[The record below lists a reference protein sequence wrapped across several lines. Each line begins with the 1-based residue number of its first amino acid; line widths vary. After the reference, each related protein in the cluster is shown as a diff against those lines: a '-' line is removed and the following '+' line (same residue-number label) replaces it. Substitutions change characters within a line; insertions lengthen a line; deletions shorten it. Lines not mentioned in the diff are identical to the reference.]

1 MTLRF
6 GRDLVPVLW
15 LMVSLSGVASA
26 QTPESAPPGGE
37 WWTAWSTCEITP
49 VQHGAPPKNIPGL
62 PDDLYWLKT
71 ETTNDSTIDLI
82 VWLWTGNRPL
92 PLDGVYAAE
101 GLSTKWLWAFSD
113 PMTSISATVTNE
125 HGTTGELQFGGQIM
139 GSSTGPVNGW
149 PSFAV
154 LPEAGCWTFE
164 ITATA
169 ADGSIYEGQVIFPAV
184 P

>member
-1 MTLRF
+1 MTFRV
-6 GRDLVPVLW
+6 GRGLVPVLW

-26 QTPESAPPGGE
+26 QTPVSPPPGGE

-49 VQHGAPPKNIPGL
+49 VQHGVPPENIPGL
-62 PDDLYWLKT
+62 PDDLYWLEA

-169 ADGSIYEGQVIFPAV
+169 ADGSIHEGQVIFPAV